1 MHRTQIKGKAGFTL
15 VELMIA
21 VAIIGIL
28 AAIAVPSYFQGLPRK
43 RLREAARDLMSQMQM
58 ARLNAVS
65 TNRQWAVQFDIA
77 NNRYCLV
84 DSGVN
89 ETIDSAA
96 CVAAGDDI
104 VSPPTLL
111 AGYGGQV
118 RYGFGNAAFSWSGG
132 GLNQAA
138 SVTFSNRGVKTAAVP
153 EEVYLTTN
161 LGVGN
166 DVYCYALNIL
176 PGGGMKLRFYNGMTP
191 FNQNNW
197 ME

>member
-1 MHRTQIKGKAGFTL
+1 MHLTQIKSKAGFSL

-21 VAIIGIL
+21 VAIIAIL

-43 RLREAARDLMSQMQM
+43 RLRDAARDLMSQLQL

-77 NNRYCLV
+77 NNRYCQV
-84 DSGVN
+84 DSGAN
-89 ETIDSAA
+89 ETVDSAA
-96 CVAAGDDI
+96 CVAAGDDV
-104 VSPPTLL
+104 VSPPVLL
-111 AGYGGQV
+111 ASYGGQV

-132 GLNQAA
+132 GLNQ
-138 SVTFSNRGVKTAAVP
+138 SLGVTFSNRGIKTAAAP

-161 LGVGN
+161 LGGGN
-166 DVYCYALNIL
+166 DIYCYALNIL
-176 PGGGMKLRFYNGMTP
+176 PGGGMKLRFYNGITP
-191 FNQNNW
+191 FAPGNW